1 MRIAGG
7 GYTPESEPFTCAG
20 LYHELG
26 LTQLPHMGTD
36 AAGADVE
43 LLVEEGSE
51 GAVVRARHLIDA
63 YCGSGLFALAS
74 AGRFEACAGVETC
87 ESAVRSA
94 RANAKANGI
103 GNCGFVAAS
112 AEEIFGRLPAAFAGR
127 EAAVVMD
134 PPRKGADLSFLRQLL
149 RFAPRRV
156 VYVSCGADTLARDL
170 RLLVERYDAR
180 VPPDG
185 LVHGELRGGRSIE
198 IAGASGAIDR
208 GAADRS
214 S

>member
-1 MRIAGG
+1 
-7 GYTPESEPFTCAG
+7 
-20 LYHELG
+20 
-26 LTQLPHMGTD
+26 
-36 AAGADVE
+36 
-43 LLVEEGSE
+43 
-51 GAVVRARHLIDA
+51 VVRARHLIDA

-170 RLLVERYDAR
+170 RLLVGAGYTLTEVQPFDLFPQTRHIETVATLDLAVDAPRQIDAPAEGTREPGRRKRKRQERR
-180 VPPDG
+180 
-185 LVHGELRGGRSIE
+185 RRSTE
-198 IAGASGAIDR
+198 
-208 GAADRS
+208 
-214 S
+214 